1 MTKSKVRI
9 ATLVHLVVKLE
20 KTTDKYY
27 IFQVSDGVYKDK
39 NKDTCRSELDCIWH
53 KNLSFHRALKVCV
66 TPGFK
71 KTHLV
76 HNLIHFIWVHLISDY
91 DPFDWEPTQTSN

>member
-1 MTKSKVRI
+1 MTKYKVRI
-9 ATLVHLVVKLE
+9 ATLVHLVVKSG

-27 IFQVSDGVYKDK
+27 LFQVSDGVYKDK

-76 HNLIHFIWVHLISDY
+76 HNLIVPRVHLISDY
-91 DPFDWEPTQTSN
+91 DPFDWEPTETSH